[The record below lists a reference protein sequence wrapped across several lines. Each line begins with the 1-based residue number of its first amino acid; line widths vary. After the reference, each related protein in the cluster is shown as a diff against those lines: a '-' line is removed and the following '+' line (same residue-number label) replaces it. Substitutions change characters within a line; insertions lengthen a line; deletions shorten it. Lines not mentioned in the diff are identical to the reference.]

1 MNAPKDAAQADAAR
15 PAFLPAIAVGALL
28 SLPAALSVAGLLDF
42 PTFHALTQTA
52 CMAAGMTT
60 FLVLWNARSFLK
72 QNYFLVLGPA
82 FLAAA
87 VFVWLHTLHAAELVH
102 LPLPWEL
109 LRTLPTAGNLGL
121 AATLCAGAWLAPRP
135 RRNPVA
141 VLAVVTG
148 GNLALWLLFASD
160 TGPLPAIATPPLATV
175 PHVAALALFAT
186 AALPLF
192 RERTGLGP
200 EATRPLLA
208 ALTCLAVAEAAFASG
223 LRGAWPDLAGHTAK
237 LLGYAL
243 FCRAAVIAGVV
254 EPQRLLRREVD
265 RREGELTARMVRLG
279 AQTRAT
285 YELTRLKSLEG
296 GDFDSFAR
304 TLLGRA
310 QAVLHL
316 EQAGV
321 WLLSPEGNRLT
332 LAIGAGDAG
341 ADAATTLD
349 VYCADDYREALAH
362 ERLLAV
368 GDTASWPLAGPVF
381 AAALAAR
388 GVASCIDVPLRFS
401 GRLAGVLKLEHVG
414 TPRAFAD
421 DELAFAGTLA
431 DLLVLGR
438 ESTERR
444 LAARNLAES
453 EQRLR
458 AFVDAMPDPACL
470 KGADGRWL
478 VANRAMLETLRLPAT
493 GWEGRTS
500 KELDALCAGD
510 KTALEAMAATDN
522 RTWAAREAAV
532 FGLTLT
538 GADGNDRHFDIIKAP
553 LFHTDGRPRGMAI
566 LARDVT
572 AYRDALS
579 RLRESNAELEAIYNE
594 TSDGLVIADIG
605 NQSVVRVNAAA
616 CRMFGDEPRALTALS
631 PWDLHPPEERERFVR
646 LFGEIAAG
654 RLRLLEGIP
663 CRRADGTTFFADIS
677 AQPIAYGGRA
687 AILGFYRDITERRAV
702 DATLRA
708 SEERF
713 RRVFNSTYD
722 AIFLHDAQGA
732 ILDLNDKALELYGMR
747 REEINDI
754 AIARDLSAPETSP
767 GLLHE
772 YWSAVLAGQERFFE
786 WKARR
791 PHDGSVF
798 HVEVY
803 LRRIL
808 LGERPVILA
817 NVRDV
822 TERKRVQA
830 ALAARQEEIS
840 ALNRDLAQ
848 RVREATEKNRQ
859 KDILLLNRT
868 RLAAMGEMIG
878 NIAHQWRQPLNAL
891 SIVLANM
898 RFEFEAACGEEGEA
912 LAAAH
917 RQAGDILRKMSATI
931 DDFRDFFRPDKERK
945 AFHVVAAINDALLLI
960 EANLAQHGIALRVTA
975 RRNPRVMGF
984 PGEFSQVALNLVGN
998 ARDAIL
1004 ASGVRAGV
1012 IAIRVMERHGQAVVH
1027 VRDNGGG
1034 IPEADLPRV
1043 FDPYFTT
1050 KNDNGGTGLGLYM
1063 SKTIIED
1070 HMRGSLTVANA
1081 PGGARFVMRMPL
1093 ANAAEAPLPAARA
1106 TPPRR

>member
-1 MNAPKDAAQADAAR
+1 VSAPENATQAGAAR
-15 PAFLPAIAVGALL
+15 RAFLPAIAFVSGF
-28 SLPAALSVAGLLDF
+28 SLPAALTAAGLLDF

-52 CMAAGMTT
+52 CMAAGMAT
-60 FLVLWNARSFLK
+60 FLVLWNARDFLK

-102 LPLPWEL
+102 LPLSWEL
-109 LRTLPTAGNLGL
+109 LRALPTAGNLGL
-121 AATLCAGAWLAPRP
+121 AASLCIGAWLAPRP
-135 RRNPVA
+135 HRNPA
-141 VLAVVTG
+141 AILAVVTG
-148 GNLALWLLFASD
+148 GNLALWLFFALD
-160 TGPLPAIATPPLATV
+160 TSPQPVFAAQPFAAVL
-175 PHVAALALFAT
+175 HVAALALFA
-186 AALPLF
+186 AAAPPLF
-192 RERTGLGP
+192 RERAALGP

-208 ALTCLAVAEAAFASG
+208 ALAFLTAAEAAFALG
-223 LRGAWPDLAGHTAK
+223 LRGPGLDLVGHTAK
-237 LLGYAL
+237 LLGYGLA
-243 FCRAAVIAGVV
+243 CHAAVIAGVV
-254 EPQRLLRREVD
+254 RPQRLLRREIGH
-265 RREGELTARMVRLG
+265 REEEMAARMTRLG

-285 YELTRLKSLEG
+285 FELTRLKDLED
-296 GDFDSFAR
+296 GDFDHFAR
-304 TLLGRA
+304 ALLARA
-310 QAVLHL
+310 RAVLHL
-316 EQAGV
+316 ERAGV
-321 WLLSPEGNRLT
+321 WLFSPEGDRLT
-332 LAIGAGDAG
+332 LAIGSGN
-341 ADAATTLD
+341 AAAETAAVLD
-349 VYCADDYREALAH
+349 VSSAADYREALAH
-362 ERLLAV
+362 ERVLAV
-368 GDTASWPLAGPVF
+368 ADAASWPLAAPAL

-401 GRLAGVLKLEHVG
+401 GRLAGVLKLEHG
-414 TPRAFAD
+414 SAPRRFAD

-438 ESTERR
+438 ESAERR

-458 AFVDAMPDPACL
+458 ACVDAMPDPACL
-470 KGADGRWL
+470 KDADGRWL

-500 KELDALCAGD
+500 GELGEVCAGD
-510 KTALEAMAATDN
+510 KTALEALAATDR
-522 RTWAAREAAV
+522 RTWTAREAAE
-532 FGLTLT
+532 FGLTLV
-538 GADGNDRHFDIIKAP
+538 APDGNDRHFDIIKAP
-553 LFHTDGRPRGMAI
+553 LFHIDGRPRGMAI

-594 TSDGLVIADIG
+594 TSDGLIIADIG
-605 NQSVVRVNAAA
+605 NQTVVRVNAAA
-616 CRMFGDEPRALTALS
+616 CRMFGYEPCALTVLS
-631 PWDLHPPEERERFVR
+631 PWDLHPSEERERFVR

-663 CRRADGTTFFADIS
+663 CRRANGATFFADIS
-677 AQPIAYGGRA
+677 AQPIAYGGRP
-687 AILGFYRDITERRAV
+687 AILGFYRDISERRAV

-732 ILDLNDKALELYGMR
+732 VLDVNEKALELYGLR
-747 REEINDI
+747 REEMNAIS
-754 AIARDLSAPETSP
+754 IARDLSAPETSP
-767 GLLHE
+767 EALHE
-772 YWSAVLAGQERFFE
+772 YWDAVLAGQERFFE
-786 WKARR
+786 WKAKR
-791 PHDGSVF
+791 PHDGSIF

-840 ALNRDLAQ
+840 ALNRDLAL

-859 KDILLLNRT
+859 KDMLLLNRT

-898 RFEFEAACGEEGEA
+898 RFEFEASCGEEGEA

-917 RQAGDILRKMSATI
+917 RQAGEILRKMSATI

-945 AFHVVAAINDALLLI
+945 AFDVATAIGDALLLVK
-960 EANLAQHGIALRVTA
+960 ANLAQHGIALRVTA
-975 RRNPRVMGF
+975 RKNPRVMGF

-1004 ASGVRAGV
+1004 ASGVRDGV
-1012 IAIRVMERHGQAVVH
+1012 ISIRLMERHGQAVIH

-1050 KNDNGGTGLGLYM
+1050 KSDNGGTGLGLYM
-1063 SKTIIED
+1063 SKTIIEE
-1070 HMRGSLTVANA
+1070 HMRGSLTAANA
-1081 PGGARFVMRMPL
+1081 RDGARFVMRLPL
-1093 ANAAEAPLPAARA
+1093 ADAAEAPRPAGRA
-1106 TPPRR
+1106 LPPRR

>member
-1 MNAPKDAAQADAAR
+1 MSAPENAAQAGAAR
-15 PAFLPAIAVGALL
+15 RAFLPVLAVGAGL
-28 SLPAALSVAGLLDF
+28 SLPAALAAAGLLDF

-52 CMAAGMTT
+52 GMVAGMAT
-60 FLVLWNARSFLK
+60 FLVLWNARDFLK
-72 QNYFLVLGPA
+72 QRYFLVLGPA

-102 LPLPWEL
+102 LPLSWEL
-109 LRTLPTAGNLGL
+109 LRALPTAGSLGL
-121 AATLCAGAWLAPRP
+121 AASLCLGAWFAPRP
-135 RRNPVA
+135 RRKPA
-141 VLAVVTG
+141 AILAVVTG
-148 GNLALWLLFASD
+148 GNLALWLFLALDTSPQPAFA
-160 TGPLPAIATPPLATV
+160 AV
-175 PHVAALALFAT
+175 PHVAALALFA
-186 AALPLF
+186 AAAPPLF
-192 RERTGLGP
+192 RERAAFGP
-200 EATRPLLA
+200 ETTRPLLA
-208 ALTCLAVAEAAFASG
+208 ALGCLTAAEATFASG
-223 LRGAWPDLAGHTAK
+223 LRGAVPDLVGHTAR
-237 LLGYAL
+237 LLGYGLA
-243 FCRAAVIAGVV
+243 CHAAVIAGVV
-254 EPQRLLRREVD
+254 QPQRLLRREVD
-265 RREGELTARMVRLG
+265 HREEEMAARMTRLG

-285 YELTRLKSLEG
+285 FELTRLKDLEN
-296 GDFDSFAR
+296 GDFDRFAR
-304 TLLGRA
+304 ALLTRA
-310 QAVLHL
+310 RAVLHL
-316 EQAGV
+316 ERAGV
-321 WLLSPEGNRLT
+321 WLFSPEGDRLT
-332 LAIGAGDAG
+332 LAIGIG
-341 ADAATTLD
+341 DAATDTVAVLD
-349 VYCADDYREALAH
+349 VSGADDYREALAH
-362 ERLLAV
+362 ERVLAV
-368 GDTASWPLAGPVF
+368 PDATSWPLAVPAL

-388 GVASCIDVPLRFS
+388 GVASGIDVPLRFS
-401 GRLAGVLKLEHVG
+401 GRLAGVLKLEYDSA
-414 TPRAFAD
+414 PRRFAD

-438 ESTERR
+438 ESAERR

-470 KGADGRWL
+470 KDADGRWL
-478 VANRAMLETLRLPAT
+478 VANRAMLEALRLPAT

-500 KELDALCAGD
+500 KELDAVCAGD
-510 KTALEAMAATDN
+510 RTALEAMAATDR
-522 RTWAAREAAV
+522 RTWAAREASV
-532 FGLTLT
+532 FGLTLA
-538 GADGNDRHFDIIKAP
+538 GAGGNDRHFDIIKAP
-553 LFHTDGRPRGMAI
+553 LFHIDGRPRGMAI

-605 NQSVVRVNAAA
+605 NQTMVRVNAAA
-616 CRMFGDEPRALTALS
+616 CRMFGYEPRALTALS
-631 PWDLHPPEERERFVR
+631 PWDLHPAEERERFVR

-654 RLRLLEGIP
+654 KLRLLEGIP
-663 CRRADGTTFFADIS
+663 CRRADGATFFADIS
-677 AQPIAYGGRA
+677 AQPIAYGGRP

-732 ILDLNDKALELYGMR
+732 ILDVNEKALELFGMR
-747 REEINDI
+747 REEMNVIS
-754 AIARDLSAPETSP
+754 IARDLSAPETSS
-767 GLLHE
+767 GQLQE
-772 YWSAVLAGQERFFE
+772 YWDAVLAGQERFFE
-786 WKARR
+786 WKAKR
-791 PHDGSVF
+791 PHDGSIF

-840 ALNRDLAQ
+840 ALNRDLAL

-898 RFEFEAACGEEGEA
+898 RFEFEAACGEEGEE

-917 RQAGDILRKMSATI
+917 RQAGEILRKMSATI

-945 AFHVVAAINDALLLI
+945 VFDVATAIGDALLLV

-975 RRNPRVMGF
+975 RKNPRVMGF

-1004 ASGVRAGV
+1004 ASGVRDGV
-1012 IAIRVMERHGQAVVH
+1012 ISIRLMERHGQAVIH

-1034 IPEADLPRV
+1034 IPEANLPRV

-1050 KNDNGGTGLGLYM
+1050 KSDNGGTGLGLYM
-1063 SKTIIED
+1063 SKTIIEE

-1081 PGGARFVMRMPL
+1081 RGGARFVMRIPL
-1093 ANAAEAPLPAARA
+1093 AHAAEAPLPAGRPA
-1106 TPPRR
+1106 PPRR